1 MPNQIKQ
8 FGLVQDFTCNNCRYN
23 YHRDDEEIYKEFLEI
38 ANDSIPNIV
47 KHCAESTLL
56 NDTMVSVYSQTFS
69 FLDRSVG
76 KSLRLIRCTIKCER
90 GNDFTEIDSCMTCNL
105 TF

>member
-1 MPNQIKQ
+1 MLLESKYFYVHHHIEILEKLNNLN
-8 FGLVQDFTCNNCRYN
+8 FDQDFHVTNCRYN

-56 NDTMVSVYSQTFS
+56 NDNMVSVYFQTFS
-69 FLDRSVG
+69 FVG
-76 KSLRLIRCTIKCER
+76 
-90 GNDFTEIDSCMTCNL
+90 
-105 TF
+105 